1 MLQNTLILILLIW
14 SMNVIIF
21 VHNYVCVKLFLEVE
35 IDIIIPQLP
44 CTIIIPRAHTI
55 APSKKNFFIL
65 FIIKCYLL
73 SHSRTSGGMT
83 SELEVLRR

>member
-44 CTIIIPRAHTI
+44 CTME
-55 APSKKNFFIL
+55 KFQNF
-65 FIIKCYLL
+65 LL
-73 SHSRTSGGMT
+73 VFREFMF
-83 SELEVLRR
+83 R